1 LSAWL
6 PLGAFAAGLLVGRK
20 KGSRT
25 VLVPP
30 RVTFIPLGRE
40 VEKPPKL
47 EDVRKQVYETAL
59 KQYGQVDAATL
70 DAVAREIWEYSML
83 MWYRDYYMQRIKEV
97 SKAFSERRISRGT
110 FTMLVNYYKRRL
122 LEIELKSHELG
133 GQM

>member
-47 EDVRKQVYETAL
+47 EDIRKQVYETAL

-133 GQM
+133 GRM

>member
-40 VEKPPKL
+40 VEKPPRL

-97 SKAFSERRISRGT
+97 SKAFSERRISRAT
-110 FTMLVNYYKRRL
+110 FTMLVNYYKKRL

>member
-1 LSAWL
+1 MSAWL

-133 GQM
+133 GRM